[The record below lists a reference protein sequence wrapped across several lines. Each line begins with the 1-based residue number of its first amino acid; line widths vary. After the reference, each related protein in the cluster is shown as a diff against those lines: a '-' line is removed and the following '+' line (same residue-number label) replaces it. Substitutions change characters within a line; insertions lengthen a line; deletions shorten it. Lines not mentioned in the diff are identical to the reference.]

1 MNRLGHTSLEHKCL
15 QTKLK
20 EVLHS
25 QGHHV
30 IKLILALIQQPIPF
44 HSPHKASPSKI
55 LRGSFSL
62 SVRSILAALRIRYFF
77 FSLYKQ
83 KDEEEGKKNNVQ
95 YFPKLEVPAYTNHYY
110 LKTNTGDLTG
120 NFLSTVLSLKI
131 DAQPMMEET
140 ILVGDDL
147 MLGPPSPVIPP
158 EIADHDK
165 ELRQRLQDSEYK
177 LGLSMP
183 LDLAKERAT
192 QLESKTTTLER
203 HLILASGIEGADGFR
218 QRWSLH
224 GRLTDTKHLIL
235 ASGIE
240 GADGFRQRW
249 SLHGRLTDTK

>member
-1 MNRLGHTSLEHKCL
+1 MKAATTTGPHPIAADPTVCISIFPEFSQKKKDQRKKPTDCLCRNGEINFGHLESLIYIFKDQQTSSLEQL
-15 QTKLK
+15 QT
-20 EVLHS
+20 
-25 QGHHV
+25 HV
-30 IKLILALIQQPIPF
+30 
-44 HSPHKASPSKI
+44 
-55 LRGSFSL
+55 
-62 SVRSILAALRIRYFF
+62 
-77 FSLYKQ
+77 
-83 KDEEEGKKNNVQ
+83 
-95 YFPKLEVPAYTNHYY
+95 
-110 LKTNTGDLTG
+110 
-120 NFLSTVLSLKI
+120 

-224 GRLTDTKHLIL
+224 GRLTDTKKMMEALKKGL
-235 ASGIE
+235 ENRKSEDNDTASIK
-240 GADGFRQRW
+240 APATKRW
-249 SLHGRLTDTK
+249 FFW